1 MNTGYEVLGK
11 TGDSIYNVSTD
22 AAVTQPASGV
32 TVDLFDTTKIRTRT
46 ASAVGRGQ
54 RRKRLILNLYSSHL
68 SAASGVTFEESDDGG
83 SNWRVKNR
91 RFLPATTRRRFVF
104 RPTAPE
110 WRVRFANSANT
121 LTAFQ
126 WSLLADDDD
135 DTAEPQSIRSGDAPT
150 FTAGA
155 AALVSS
161 GTSNA
166 TAVPLSYLWHPDTVT
181 KTVEVLAYTVSW
193 AAGAGGTAGNLKFI
207 YASADHGT
215 PNGTSETFAAC
226 DGDDELPTGVTFRTA
241 HSNRPTTSTVLH
253 TEAVGFAAA
262 GSYTFS
268 AVDWNNGKPF
278 RLRGGV
284 AEGIECV
291 LTTGA
296 TGPSTAAGF
305 ATSVKITADD

>member
-1 MNTGYEVLGK
+1 MNNGYVLLGK
-11 TGDSIYNVSTD
+11 SGNVTAPAAEATVTLYSST
-22 AAVTQPASGV
+22 ANVG
-32 TVDLFDTTKIRTRT
+32 
-46 ASAVGRGQ
+46 AVGRGQ
-54 RRKRLILNLYSSHL
+54 RFKALHLNIYSSHA
-68 SAASGVTFEESDDGG
+68 SGASGVVFSESNDGG
-83 SNWRVKNR
+83 TNFEVKNR
-91 RFLPATTRRRFVF
+91 RFLPAAVYRRFTF
-104 RPTAPE
+104 RPKSPE
-110 WRVRFANSANT
+110 WKIAFTNSAST
-121 LTAFQ
+121 LTAFR
-126 WSLLADDDD
+126 WSLMGDEGDDS
-135 DTAEPQSIRSGDAPT
+135 AESQPIRSGDAPT

-161 GTSNA
+161 GTTAA
-166 TAVPLSYLWHPDTVT
+166 TAIPLSYLWHPASVT
-181 KTVEVLAYTVSW
+181 KTVEVLSYTVSW
-193 AAGAGGTAGNLKFI
+193 AAGAAGTAGNLKWI

-226 DGDDELPTGVTFRTA
+226 DGDDELPAGVTFRTA
-241 HSNRPTTSTVLH
+241 HTNRPTTSTVLH

-291 LTTGA
+291 LTTGG
-296 TGPSTAAGF
+296 TGPTTAAGF